1 VISYVGADHL
11 QHHPAAAPPPAAP
24 AAPPTTAPLP
34 FTHWRKLVHTAH
46 NVIVVGAP
54 QSGKSTLTRAFLS
67 ALANSG
73 QICLIDPHDQANDW
87 DCLNWR

>member
-1 VISYVGADHL
+1 MPIRSNQVLHTL
-11 QHHPAAAPPPAAP
+11 LAAAPPLAAP